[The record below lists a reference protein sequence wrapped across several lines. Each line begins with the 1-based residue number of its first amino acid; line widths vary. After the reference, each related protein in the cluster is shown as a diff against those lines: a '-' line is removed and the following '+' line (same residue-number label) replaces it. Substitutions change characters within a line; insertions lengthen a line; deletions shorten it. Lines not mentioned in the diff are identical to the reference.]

1 MKFAEHLGAHITPE
15 WRKQYI
21 NYEKMKEMLY
31 KAQEEQ
37 PSPEESHPSAIERY
51 LVRFHDYFLHFCQK
65 ELAKINTFFSEKLA
79 EAIRKYS
86 TLKAELM
93 LHQEAQKRNKQHHH
107 GNKNKQDPSS
117 QLRHRSSVFA
127 VLEEKEQVVQTR
139 KMHDLKLAFSEFYLS
154 LILLQNYQTL
164 NFTGFRKILK
174 KHDKLYVTDLGSQW
188 RMEHVEPAPFYTSKD
203 VDQLISKV
211 EALFTNELEGGN
223 RQKAMKR
230 LRVPPLTEQQ
240 NPWTTFRVGF
250 YIGVFVVLIS
260 ILCISAPLLKIDV
273 PWVPAL
279 IMYRGT
285 FLIVFFL
292 ALISGNTYGWR
303 TSGVNHVLIFEID
316 PRNHL
321 SHQELLEMAGFFG
334 VIWGLSVIGYL
345 FSSLIHIPVFAN
357 PLALVAFYVIYLL
370 NPIKILHYKARF
382 WLLRVLFRIFTA
394 PFHYVSFPDFWL
406 ADQLNSLAVIMQ
418 DFEFFICYYAFEV
431 DWLGADRPEVCN
443 KVTYGI
449 RPLVAL
455 LPAWFRFA
463 QCLRRYRD
471 TKQAFPHLV
480 NAGKYSTTFFVVVF
494 SSLNKYYIDHHGDHW
509 KQINAFF
516 YLWIA
521 SCIVSSCYTYTW
533 DIKMDW
539 GLFDKN
545 AGENRFLREEI
556 VYAYKGYY
564 YFGIIE
570 DFILRFA
577 WSITVSVGEG
587 GLIHGEILKTVLAV
601 FEVVRR
607 FIWNFFRLENEHLN
621 NCGQF
626 RAVRDISITPIH
638 ANDQALLENMMD
650 NDDGVQNRMK
660 HKKKKTRQRSRT
672 YKPVEVEP
680 HRWPSNRRRSSKY
693 LLEDDP
699 ET

>member
-1 MKFAEHLGAHITPE
+1 MNNRPPCFTIQTPVRDDEEGESSQQLPFIPRPRRTTLAAELIENFTSPFGSPAPVWLTMSDSFADNEDSESDDLSDRIGAIGFTHDSGNESETSQQERSSSDTPISDDDDE
-15 WRKQYI
+15 NSPLVGSY
-21 NYEKMKEMLY
+21 YEKNT
-31 KAQEEQ
+31 
-37 PSPEESHPSAIERY
+37 
-51 LVRFHDYFLHFCQK
+51 VRFEPYISRYV
-65 ELAKINTFFSEKLA
+65 LAHEK
-79 EAIRKYS
+79 
-86 TLKAELM
+86 
-93 LHQEAQKRNKQHHH
+93 
-107 GNKNKQDPSS
+107 P
-117 QLRHRSSVFA
+117 
-127 VLEEKEQVVQTR
+127 
-139 KMHDLKLAFSEFYLS
+139 
-154 LILLQNYQTL
+154 
-164 NFTGFRKILK
+164 
-174 KHDKLYVTDLGSQW
+174 
-188 RMEHVEPAPFYTSKD
+188 VE
-203 VDQLISKV
+203 
-211 EALFTNELEGGN
+211 
-223 RQKAMKR
+223 
-230 LRVPPLTEQQ
+230 Q

-680 HRWPSNRRRSSKY
+680 HRWPSNRLAKVQELRRVYGKIGGRRSSKY